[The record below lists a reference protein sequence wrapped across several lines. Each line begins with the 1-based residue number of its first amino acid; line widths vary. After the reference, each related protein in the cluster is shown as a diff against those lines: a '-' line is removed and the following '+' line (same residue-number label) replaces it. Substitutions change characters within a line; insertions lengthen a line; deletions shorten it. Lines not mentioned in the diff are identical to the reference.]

1 MGYSVF
7 LCLETIFNPTIIEK
21 VYMFK
26 ICTSETLEVLYNK
39 SMTVSAQVVII
50 IKLQY
55 NSSFLDVQRFKMN
68 NIHTMIKRHS
78 ITGYKMAKTSN
89 TSIGGL

>member
-1 MGYSVF
+1 M
-7 LCLETIFNPTIIEK
+7 FN
-21 VYMFK
+21 

-55 NSSFLDVQRFKMN
+55 NSSFLDIQRFNMN
-68 NIHTMIKRHS
+68 NIHTMIKD
-78 ITGYKMAKTSN
+78 IP
-89 TSIGGL
+89 